1 MTTDDTLR
9 YKKLIEK
16 VPLIT
21 KEEDDQ
27 LSEAS
32 LGKRTFKHYPLSVD
46 LKLVVSLICS
56 YIG

>member
-1 MTTDDTLR
+1 VTTDDTLR

-27 LSEAS
+27 PSETF
-32 LGKRTFKHYPLSVD
+32 LGKRQL
-46 LKLVVSLICS
+46 
-56 YIG
+56 